1 MRSMTGYGRAT
12 RTLANFQLRVEL
24 SGVNRRG
31 LEIALQLPREWASL
45 EPRAREALQ
54 ARLARGRVQAN
65 LTCQSEANGATG
77 VAPVLDVGTA
87 RAFHQA
93 ALKLQHELGLSG
105 DIPLATVLAAPGVM
119 RSADFVALPDGEVAW
134 PVLQEV
140 LAEALEAFVCMRADE
155 GLRIADE
162 LRGRVGA
169 LEKWAAEIESLHP
182 GVAQKYREAL
192 LERLQRAKIELAPDD
207 DRMAK
212 EIALFADRSDISE
225 EIARLRGHLE
235 QFAKL
240 AGEDG
245 AVGRT
250 LDFLTQEMARE
261 CNTLGVKCNDL
272 AISRLVVACKAEVE
286 KIREQVQNIE

>member
-12 RTLANFQLRVEL
+12 RPLANFQVRVEL

-31 LEIALQLPREWASL
+31 LEIALQLPREWAVL
-45 EPRAREALQ
+45 EPRARETLQ
-54 ARLARGRVQAN
+54 AQLARGRVQAN
-65 LTCQSEANGATG
+65 LTCQSETNGAG
-77 VAPVLDVGTA
+77 GAPVLDVATA
-87 RAFHQA
+87 QAFHQA
-93 ALKLQHELGLSG
+93 ATKLQHELGLSG

-119 RSADFVALPDGEVAW
+119 RPADFAAPPDGEAAW
-134 PVLQEV
+134 PVLQETIK
-140 LAEALEAFVCMRADE
+140 EALHSFVAMRADE
-155 GLRIADE
+155 GRRIAEE
-162 LRGRVGA
+162 LRGRIGA
-169 LEKWAAEIESLHP
+169 LGKWAAEIEVLHP

-192 LERLQRAKIELAPDD
+192 IERLQRAKIEVAPDD
-207 DRMAK
+207 DRLAK

-225 EIARLRGHLE
+225 ELARLRGHLE
-235 QFAKL
+235 QFRKL
-240 AGEDG
+240 AGEEG

-286 KIREQVQNIE
+286 KIREQVQNVE

>member
-12 RTLANFQLRVEL
+12 RPLANFQLRVEL

-65 LTCQSEANGATG
+65 LTCQSEANGSAAATT
-77 VAPVLDVGTA
+77 LDVAAA

-119 RSADFVALPDGEVAW
+119 RSPDFVVLPDSEAAW
-134 PVLQEV
+134 PVLQGA
-140 LAEALEAFVCMRADE
+140 LDEALEAFVSMRADE
-155 GLRIADE
+155 GRRIADE
-162 LRGRVGA
+162 LRGRIAA
-169 LEKWAAEIESLHP
+169 LEKWAAEIEALHP

-192 LERLQRAKIELAPDD
+192 LERLQRAKIDVAPDD
-207 DRMAK
+207 DRIAK

-225 EIARLRGHLE
+225 ELARLRGHLE
-235 QFAKL
+235 QFTKL
-240 AGEDG
+240 SGDEG
-245 AVGRT
+245 ALGRT

>member
-12 RTLANFQLRVEL
+12 RPLANFQVRLEL

-31 LEIALQLPREWASL
+31 LEIALQLPREWSAL
-45 EPRAREALQ
+45 EPRVREALQ
-54 ARLARGRVQAN
+54 ARLARGRVQAS
-65 LTCQSEANGATG
+65 LTCQSEANGSS
-77 VAPVLDVGTA
+77 APLALDAAAA

-93 ALKLQHELGLSG
+93 ALKLQHELGLAG
-105 DIPLATVLAAPGVM
+105 DLPLATVLAAPGVM
-119 RSADFVALPDGEVAW
+119 RPAESGALPDGEAAW
-134 PVLQEV
+134 PVVQE
-140 LAEALEAFVCMRADE
+140 AIHEALQAFVAMRSDE
-155 GLRIADE
+155 GRRVAEE
-162 LRGRVGA
+162 LRGRIAA
-169 LEKWAAEIESLHP
+169 LDKWAAEIEALHP

-192 LERLQRAKIELAPDD
+192 LERLQRAKIEVATDD
-207 DRMAK
+207 DRIAK

-225 EIARLRGHLE
+225 ELARLRGHLE
-235 QFAKL
+235 QFDKL
-240 AGEDG
+240 ASDEG

>member
-12 RTLANFQLRVEL
+12 RPLANFQVRVEL

-65 LTCQSEANGATG
+65 LTCQSEANGTAS
-77 VAPVLDVGTA
+77 APTLDVAAA

-93 ALKLQHELGLSG
+93 AVKLQHELGLSG
-105 DIPLATVLAAPGVM
+105 DIPLATVLGAPGVM
-119 RSADFVALPDGEVAW
+119 RSAEFGALPDGEAAW
-134 PVLQEV
+134 PL
-140 LAEALEAFVCMRADE
+140 LLGAIDEALQAFVAMRTDE
-155 GLRIADE
+155 GRRLADE
-162 LRGRVGA
+162 LRGRIAA
-169 LEKWAAEIESLHP
+169 LGKWAAEIETLHP

-192 LERLQRAKIELAPDD
+192 LDRLARAKIDVAPDD
-207 DRMAK
+207 DRIAK

-225 EIARLRGHLE
+225 ELTRLRGHLE
-235 QFAKL
+235 QFEKL
-240 AGEDG
+240 AGDEG

>member
-12 RTLANFQLRVEL
+12 RPLATFQVRVEL

-31 LEIALQLPREWASL
+31 LEIALQLPREWAAL
-45 EPRAREALQ
+45 EPRARETLQ
-54 ARLARGRVQAN
+54 ARLARGRVQAS
-65 LTCQSEANGATG
+65 LTCQSESNGTSS
-77 VAPVLDVGTA
+77 APVLDVAAA

-93 ALKLQHELGLSG
+93 AVKLQHELGLSG

-119 RSADFVALPDGEVAW
+119 RSADFVALPDGDAAW
-134 PVLQEV
+134 PLVHETIE
-140 LAEALEAFVCMRADE
+140 EALQAFVAMRADE
-155 GLRIADE
+155 GQRVGEE
-162 LRGRVGA
+162 LRGRIGA
-169 LEKWAAEIESLHP
+169 IGKWAAEIESLQP
-182 GVAQKYREAL
+182 GVAKKYHEAL
-192 LERLQRAKIELAPDD
+192 LDRLQRAKIEVALDD
-207 DRMAK
+207 DRIAK

-225 EIARLRGHLE
+225 ELARLRGHLE

-240 AGEDG
+240 TGDEG

-261 CNTLGVKCNDL
+261 CNTLGVKCNDV